1 MPAQQQSIRQYLT
14 TNNDNENGDV
24 QPMQTLEV
32 AMENLCEQ
40 LVLEFKKSTQTVL
53 SEMKTIMEQN
63 IEKVAEIRTDMNE
76 RILIAERTV
85 VETMEEIVRLR
96 SEVLDLRKAMNQ
108 RPEQAEDS
116 EVDRDEG
123 GGHDHP
129 QVLPGGVSS
138 EVLMSMAKDH
148 QRVQDNYWR
157 SSLMITVGAAEK
169 GDYRSWMH
177 KLRTC
182 GLHFMVE
189 GVCSHYLSGRG
200 NLRLTYAS
208 EFEMRKTLIRGR
220 RYCKENL
227 IRNFHIEYMTPP
239 RFVNVKKQMMRYGR
253 LMKMSQRVTSYDV
266 VMRKE
271 KPVLRTFH
279 QSDGVVYWTL
289 GDLQQQDTRP
299 RQSPNGD
306 ATDTE
311 MMEEYFE
318 LTDGILHTDEDGN
331 MYTEV
336 FNPERDLP
344 PAANQD

>member
-63 IEKVAEIRTDMNE
+63 IEKVAEIRTEMNE

-148 QRVQDNYWR
+148 QRVQDNY
-157 SSLMITVGAAEK
+157 
-169 GDYRSWMH
+169 
-177 KLRTC
+177 
-182 GLHFMVE
+182 
-189 GVCSHYLSGRG
+189 
-200 NLRLTYAS
+200 
-208 EFEMRKTLIRGR
+208 
-220 RYCKENL
+220 
-227 IRNFHIEYMTPP
+227 
-239 RFVNVKKQMMRYGR
+239 
-253 LMKMSQRVTSYDV
+253 
-266 VMRKE
+266 
-271 KPVLRTFH
+271 
-279 QSDGVVYWTL
+279 
-289 GDLQQQDTRP
+289 
-299 RQSPNGD
+299 
-306 ATDTE
+306 
-311 MMEEYFE
+311 
-318 LTDGILHTDEDGN
+318 
-331 MYTEV
+331 
-336 FNPERDLP
+336 
-344 PAANQD
+344 